1 MYLVIYMQ
9 YLKIKQNVD
18 VLSNGKTELICVSKY
33 HTIEEIEAV
42 YGMGQREFG
51 ENKVQDLLQKAEV
64 LPKDIKW
71 HLLGHLQTNK
81 VRQIVGKVELIHSL
95 DSLHL
100 AEEIQKQ
107 SEKAGVI
114 TNCLVQVNSTG
125 IDDRFG
131 VPYEKLNS
139 FIEEVGKFPNICL
152 KGIMGMAPK
161 GENPD
166 PYFKALK
173 NAYDSSPLNGEILSM
188 GMSEDYES
196 AIENGSTMV
205 RLGRIIFE

>member
-1 MYLVIYMQ
+1 MVIIMQ

-18 VLSNGKTELICVSKY
+18 TLSNGKTELVCVSKY

-42 YGMGQREFG
+42 YGMGQRHFG
-51 ENKVQDLLQKAEV
+51 ENKVQDLLQKASV

-81 VRQIVGKVELIHSL
+81 VGKIVGKVELIHSL

-131 VPYEKLNS
+131 VSYDCLNE
-139 FIEEVGKFPNICL
+139 FIEKVQEFPNICL
-152 KGIMGMAPK
+152 KGIMGMAPA

-166 PYFKALK
+166 SYFKALK
-173 NAYDSSPLNGEILSM
+173 TAYENSPLKGGILSM
-188 GMSEDYES
+188 GMSGDYES

>member
-1 MYLVIYMQ
+1 MQ
-9 YLKIKQNVD
+9 YLKIKQNVEM
-18 VLSNGKTELICVSKY
+18 LSKGETELICVSKY
-33 HTIEEIEAV
+33 HEIEEIEEV
-42 YGMGQREFG
+42 YRLGQRHFG
-51 ENKVQDLLQKAEV
+51 ENKVQDLLKKAEA

-81 VRQIVGKVELIHSL
+81 VKQIVGKVELIHSL

-100 AEEIQKQ
+100 AEEIQKH
-107 SEKAGVI
+107 SAKAGII

-131 VPYEKLNS
+131 VPYNELNS
-139 FIEEVGKFPNICL
+139 FIEEVKKFPNICL

-161 GENPD
+161 GENPE

-173 NAYDSSPLNGEILSM
+173 EAYENSALKGKILSM

-196 AIENGSTMV
+196 AIKNGSTMV

>member
-1 MYLVIYMQ
+1 MQ
-9 YLKIKQNVD
+9 YLKIKENVD
-18 VLSNGKTELICVSKY
+18 TLSLKKAKLVCVSKY
-33 HTIEEIEAV
+33 HTIEEVEQV
-42 YGMGQREFG
+42 YGMGQRDFG
-51 ENKVQDLLQKAEV
+51 ENRVQDLLLKAEA

-81 VRQIVGKVELIHSL
+81 VKQIVGKVELIHSL

-100 AEEIQKQ
+100 AEEIQKH
-107 SEKAGVI
+107 SEKAGVV

-131 VPYEKLNS
+131 VPYEELNS
-139 FIEEVGKFPNICL
+139 FIEEVFKFPNIKLC
-152 KGIMGMAPK
+152 GIMGMAPK

-166 PYFKALK
+166 PYFEALK
-173 NAYDSSPLNGEILSM
+173 TAYDNSPLKGTILSM

-196 AIENGSTMV
+196 AIKNGSTMV

>member
-1 MYLVIYMQ
+1 MVIIMQ

-18 VLSNGKTELICVSKY
+18 TLSCGKTELVCVSKY

-42 YGMGQREFG
+42 YDMGQRHFG
-51 ENKVQDLLQKAEV
+51 ENKVQDLLQKASV
-64 LPKDIKW
+64 LPEDIKW

-81 VRQIVGKVELIHSL
+81 VGKIVGKVELIHSL

-107 SEKAGVI
+107 SEKAGVV

-131 VPYEKLNS
+131 VPYDELNS
-139 FIEEVGKFPNICL
+139 FIEKVQKFPNICL
-152 KGIMGMAPK
+152 KGIMGMAPA
-161 GENPD
+161 GGIPD

-173 NAYDSSPLNGEILSM
+173 TAYENSPLNGKILSM
-188 GMSEDYES
+188 GMSGDYES